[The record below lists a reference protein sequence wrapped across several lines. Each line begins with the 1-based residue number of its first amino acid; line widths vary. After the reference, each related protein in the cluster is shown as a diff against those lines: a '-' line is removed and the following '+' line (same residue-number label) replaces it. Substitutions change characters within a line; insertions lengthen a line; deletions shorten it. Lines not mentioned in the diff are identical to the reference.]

1 MSFAGLSAI
10 GPGMQ
15 QGQMNLA
22 SLQQK
27 AQQIQ
32 QMQMQID
39 ASKREL
45 QAQASLFQGLPGAA
59 QPPGNATPGGMPG
72 GSPPPQMGQQGPQPM
87 PPGQP
92 SMPAQDTPFQKFGPG
107 GQGGPPQPPMAPQ
120 GAPQGG
126 PGMGGQQQP
135 GGMPGAGGQDLSP
148 QAQMQ
153 LLTQIA
159 QSIKQ
164 RSPGIDPL
172 TLFEAVKQQI
182 GLMGALSNTQK
193 QQLVFAADQI
203 KAQVQTRGQDV
214 RAETQERGQDIGAQN
229 TDKRVGAQERGQ
241 DLNLQGK
248 REQIAGMIQANNARI
263 QDADNRLNQTQAAIN
278 ARQDKSLQGRAANKA
293 QTERLKMLRDKVA
306 QAKQKQAEANASMD
320 PDKISIAQQ
329 AVDAAL
335 AQVTDF
341 QGKVVRGTPAPA
353 GGDGGGGQAKYTV
366 GQIIDQGGKKY
377 RVTGGDL
384 SNDPDVELVQ

>member
-1 MSFAGLSAI
+1 
-10 GPGMQ
+10 
-15 QGQMNLA
+15 
-22 SLQQK
+22 
-27 AQQIQ
+27 
-32 QMQMQID
+32 
-39 ASKREL
+39 
-45 QAQASLFQGLPGAA
+45 
-59 QPPGNATPGGMPG
+59 
-72 GSPPPQMGQQGPQPM
+72 
-87 PPGQP
+87 
-92 SMPAQDTPFQKFGPG
+92 
-107 GQGGPPQPPMAPQ
+107 
-120 GAPQGG
+120 
-126 PGMGGQQQP
+126 
-135 GGMPGAGGQDLSP
+135 
-148 QAQMQ
+148 MQ

-203 KAQVQTRGQDV
+203 KAQVSQG
-214 RAETQERGQDIGAQN
+214 N
-229 TDKRVGAQERGQ
+229 TAMRVGAQERGQ
-241 DLNLQGK
+241 DMGLQGK
-248 REQIAGMIQANNARI
+248 REQIAGMIQATQARI

-320 PDKISIAQQ
+320 PDKISVAQQ

-341 QGKVVRGTPAPA
+341 QGKVVRGAAAPA
-353 GGDGGGGQAKYTV
+353 SGDGGGSGDNSSILAAAKDAIAKGAPRDAV
-366 GQIIDQGGKKY
+366 IQRLQSQGIDP
-377 RVTGGDL
+377 TGL
-384 SNDPDVELVQ
+384 